1 MNDNNIDVLSTPV
14 RLIISRIEVESKT
27 HAGKIKNSF
36 FSRYA
41 ITSVS
46 DLDTVA
52 YYLMTGHSITPAYV
66 LANPNDIDSKTG
78 KPHEAPTNEST
89 FISQQIFGGDLD
101 NHETE
106 ILEDGTVKYPEGVD
120 LSLTLGNI
128 LDFCDIHQLR
138 PFLIYETMS
147 STDQC
152 QRFRVLFCTPEPIT
166 DPVKRTNYIVAICDL
181 FATKFRYTDQNVTD
195 LSRFFYG
202 TTRNDDNHYYFNSVT
217 CDLEHILK
225 ERLNEDTVGTD
236 LDNNYHAQ
244 RYKSQGQC
252 LPYLDSISAP
262 VECYGDIYH
271 QAAQVPFELFS
282 SHSMADGEFLC
293 EVEGHKDRDP
303 SAHIYL
309 DKKGEYRY
317 HCFGCDADMSGID
330 YIMTTK
336 NVTVFEALGI
346 ILKSRHE
353 VKPLRK
359 LRQGIKRL
367 WRDNKAAYSKLYF
380 HANAG
385 AYVLQACIE
394 IAETGYVDGNEVIFI
409 APASLIQRKLEGNW
423 VDRQE
428 DSIRRT
434 MKKLCSYHGF
444 IRHVSDSELRSRY
457 PRMLDYLKRLQGRCR
472 THCSVYAMPLNR
484 SFDECLQTCLESADN
499 RRRTGATGPVTQD
512 SAKLQGLDVQ
522 ASLYQTAR
530 GASEPML
537 RLLKKFRPALKQ
549 CLNDLNYAPRELVL
563 EYSGESTNY
572 AERKLREAWPRL
584 LQDEGLVEVR
594 VNRPNRL
601 EHGLPRDLDSNSKVA
616 VPKKGVRDGRATEVS
631 FTEQDGNDTGGI
643 CEDCKSCREDAVAC
657 SNSIGGSRKE

>member
-1 MNDNNIDVLSTPV
+1 
-14 RLIISRIEVESKT
+14 
-27 HAGKIKNSF
+27 
-36 FSRYA
+36 
-41 ITSVS
+41 
-46 DLDTVA
+46 
-52 YYLMTGHSITPAYV
+52 MTGHSITPAYV
-66 LANPNDIDSKTG
+66 LPNPNDIDSKTG

-128 LDFCDIHQLR
+128 LDFCDIHHLR

-147 STDQC
+147 SADDC
-152 QRFRVLFCTPEPIT
+152 LRFRVMFCTPEPVT
-166 DPVKRTNYIVAICDL
+166 DPVKRSNYVEAIRDL
-181 FATKFRYTDQNVTD
+181 FATKFRYTDSRVTD

-202 TTRNDDNHYYFNSVT
+202 TTRNEDGQYYFNSVT

-236 LDNNYHAQ
+236 LDNNHVL
-244 RYKSQGQC
+244 RYKTRGQY
-252 LPYLDSISAP
+252 LPYLDSMSAP
-262 VECYGDIYH
+262 VECYGDIYQ

-282 SHSMADGEFLC
+282 SHSMAEGHFLC
-293 EVEGHKDRDP
+293 EVEGHKERNP

-309 DKKGEYRY
+309 GKKGEYRY
-317 HCFGCDADMSGID
+317 HCFGCGADMSGVD

-346 ILKSRHE
+346 ILKSRPE
-353 VKPLRK
+353 VKPLKK

-367 WRDNKAAYSKLYF
+367 WKDNKAAYSKLYF

-394 IAETGYVDGNEVIFI
+394 IAESGYVDGDEVIFI
-409 APASLIQRKLEGNW
+409 APAPLIKRKLESIW

-434 MKKLCSYHGF
+434 MKKLCSYNGF
-444 IRHVSDSELRSRY
+444 LRHVSDSELRERY
-457 PRMLDYLKRLQGRCR
+457 PRMLDYLKQLQGQCS

-484 SFDECLQTCLESADN
+484 SFDECLQTCLQSEDN
-499 RRRTGATGPVTQD
+499 RRRTGSTGPVTQD

-549 CLNDLNYAPRELVL
+549 CLNDLNYATRELVL
-563 EYSGESTNY
+563 TYCGESTNY

-584 LQDEGLVEVR
+584 LQDEGLIEIR
-594 VNRPNRL
+594 VNRSNRL
-601 EHGLPRDLDSNSKVA
+601 EYELPRDLDSNSKVA
-616 VPKKGVRDGRATEVS
+616 VPKEGGCDGRCADVS
-631 FTEQDGNDTGGI
+631 IT
-643 CEDCKSCREDAVAC
+643 EDCRNSTADIGQDCEPRYENAVAC

>member
-1 MNDNNIDVLSTPV
+1 MNDNNIDVLSTPI
-14 RLIISRIEVESKT
+14 RLIISRIEAESKT
-27 HAGKIKNSF
+27 DAGKVKNSF

-41 ITSVS
+41 ITSVP
-46 DLDTVA
+46 DLETVA
-52 YYLMTGHSITPAYV
+52 YYLMTKHSITPAYV
-66 LANPNDIDSKTG
+66 LPNPNNIDSKTG

-106 ILEDGTVKYPEGVD
+106 ILENGTVKYPEGVD

-166 DPVKRTNYIVAICDL
+166 DPVLRKTYVEAIRDL
-181 FATKFRYTDQNVTD
+181 FKTKFRYTDPNVTD
-195 LSRFFYG
+195 LSRFYYG
-202 TTRNDDNHYYFNSVT
+202 TTRNEDHHYYFEDVH
-217 CDLEHILK
+217 CDLDHIV
-225 ERLNEDTVGTD
+225 EQRLNEDTVGTN
-236 LDNNYHAQ
+236 LDNNNHV
-244 RYKSQGQC
+244 RRSKDQGQY

-262 VECYGDIYH
+262 VESYGDIYH

-282 SHSMADGEFLC
+282 SHSMAEGHFLC
-293 EVEGHKDRDP
+293 EVKSHKDRDP

-309 DKKGEYRY
+309 HKKGEYRY
-317 HCFGCDADMSGID
+317 HCFGCGADMSGVD
-330 YIMTTK
+330 YIMATK

-367 WRDNKAAYSKLYF
+367 WKDNKAAYSKLYF

-385 AYVLQACIE
+385 AYVLQACVE
-394 IAETGYVDGNEVIFI
+394 IAESGYVDGEEVIFI
-409 APASLIQRKLEGNW
+409 APAPLIKRKLESIG

-434 MKKLCSYHGF
+434 MKKLCFYHGF
-444 IRHVSDSELRSRY
+444 IRHVSDSELRERF
-457 PRMLDYLKRLQGRCR
+457 PRMLDYLKQLQGQCR
-472 THCSVYAMPLNR
+472 THCSVYATPLNR
-484 SFDECLQTCLESADN
+484 TFDECLQTCLEREDN

-512 SAKLQGLDVQ
+512 SAKLQGLDIQ
-522 ASLYQTAR
+522 TSLYQTAR
-530 GASEPML
+530 GTSEPML

-549 CLNDLNYAPRELVL
+549 CLNDLNYATRELVL
-563 EYSGESTNY
+563 TYCGESSNY

-594 VNRPNRL
+594 VNRPNRM
-601 EHGLPRDLDSNSKVA
+601 EYGLPRDLDSNCKVA
-616 VPKKGVRDGRATEVS
+616 VPKKGMRDGECADVS
-631 FTEQDGNDTGGI
+631 SAEDGGNSTADIGQD
-643 CEDCKSCREDAVAC
+643 CEPIYENAVAC
-657 SNSIGGSRKE
+657 SNSIGSSRKE